1 MLLAEMNAARDVKD
15 KYIMQKLSTE
25 KNQEICK
32 ATELWVTEEYVKME
46 DFPTSPL
53 LLHLSVLK
61 NLLPQPLGERT
72 LS

>member
-1 MLLAEMNAARDVKD
+1 MLLAEMNAASDVKD
-15 KYIMQKLSTE
+15 KYIMQKLSTK

-53 LLHLSVLK
+53 LLHLSVLE